1 VLAENGEAFADVGD
15 VGVGVRLVGV
25 AEDGGGLSG
34 QGGNESRELADNA
47 RVWRSE
53 PRHLRRLGSRLGDQ
67 RQHRSGCQQ
76 LNSACHVNLLGRDV
90 LALSEAADLAWIL
103 RTCPSCGNGRTG
115 GRPRG
120 FRLGFL
126 EVCGSAGQ

>member
-53 PRHLRRLGSRLGDQ
+53 PRHLS
-67 RQHRSGCQQ
+67 
-76 LNSACHVNLLGRDV
+76 CHLLGRDV
-90 LALSEAADLAWIL
+90 LAGLGSSGSSVDPPHVPVVRQWANWWSAAGFSARLS
-103 RTCPSCGNGRTG
+103 
-115 GRPRG
+115 
-120 FRLGFL
+120 
-126 EVCGSAGQ
+126 

>member
-1 VLAENGEAFADVGD
+1 MLAENGEAFADVGD

-53 PRHLRRLGSRLGDQ
+53 PRHLRRLGSRFGDQ
-67 RQHRSGCQQ
+67 RQHRGGCQQ
-76 LNSACHVNLLGRDV
+76 LSSACHVNLLGRDV
-90 LALSEAADLAWIL
+90 LAGLGSSGSSVDPPHVPVVRQWANWWSAAGFSARLS
-103 RTCPSCGNGRTG
+103 
-115 GRPRG
+115 
-120 FRLGFL
+120 
-126 EVCGSAGQ
+126 